1 MVKYGVAAMSAL
13 AALWLTAAP
22 VEAKDK
28 VKVGFIGPLTG
39 GVSVNG
45 LGGRNSADL
54 AVKLRNA
61 DAKAKYE
68 YELVVLDDAC
78 TPNVAVQ
85 VATKMSADKEIIA
98 AATHYCS
105 STAIATVDVYHKF
118 GLPVVVWGAVLPDIT
133 YRNKYAEVHRVNGTM
148 INQNDANAEL
158 IATRPILAVKLRN
171 ADAKAKYEYE
181 LVVLDDACTPNVAV
195 QVATKMSADKEII
208 AAATHYCSSTA
219 IATVDV
225 YHKFGLPVVVW
236 GAVLPDITYRN
247 KYAEIHRV
255 NGTMI
260 NQNDANAEL
269 ISKIGY
275 KTVAVIHDTTDY
287 GKGHNQYFSAALA
300 KLGGKIVGTFGV
312 TADQQDFTAELT
324 QIKALN
330 PEVIY
335 FGGLTPIGVRIR
347 SQMDKLGI
355 KAVFDGTSGIVSD
368 AFIQG
373 LGPLAEGVLAFR
385 EGAPTEKLPGGKFFM
400 DNYTAQKY
408 DNPPE
413 AYGAF
418 AYAAMALI
426 LDSIEKVGPDRK
438 KVIDEMAK
446 VKDRDSIVGK
456 ITFDDHGQ
464 NTVPVITKYVI
475 QDGKFVEWDDSE
487 YASGKRKLPGQK

>member
-1 MVKYGVAAMSAL
+1 MLEEWEMLTKTKIAVAL
-13 AALWLTAAP
+13 AALAFAGFSGGAA
-22 VEAKDK
+22 AKDK
-28 VKVGFIGPLTG
+28 VKVGFIGPITG
-39 GVSVNG
+39 GVSANG

-54 AVKLRNA
+54 AVRLRNA
-61 DAKAKYE
+61 DPKAKYE
-68 YELVVLDDAC
+68 YELVVLDDEC
-78 TPNVAVQ
+78 KPNVAVQ
-85 VATKMSADKEIIA
+85 VATKMAADKEIIG

-118 GLPVVVWGAVLPDIT
+118 GLPVIVWGAVLPDIT

-158 IATRPILAVKLRN
+158 IYKAGFRN
-171 ADAKAKYEYE
+171 
-181 LVVLDDACTPNVAV
+181 
-195 QVATKMSADKEII
+195 
-208 AAATHYCSSTA
+208 
-219 IATVDV
+219 
-225 YHKFGLPVVVW
+225 
-236 GAVLPDITYRN
+236 
-247 KYAEIHRV
+247 
-255 NGTMI
+255 
-260 NQNDANAEL
+260 
-269 ISKIGY
+269 
-275 KTVAVIHDTTDY
+275 VAVIHDTTDY
-287 GKGHNQYFSAALA
+287 GKGHNEYFTKAFT
-300 KLGGKIVGTFGV
+300 KLGGKILGTFGV

-324 QIKALN
+324 KIKALN
-330 PEVIY
+330 PEVVY

-373 LGPLAEGVLAFR
+373 LGPLAEGTLAFR

-400 DNYTAQKY
+400 EKYNAQKY

-418 AYAAMALI
+418 AFAAMDMI
-426 LDSIEKVGPDRK
+426 LNSIEKVGPDRK
-438 KVIDEMAK
+438 KVIADLAN

-464 NTVPVITKYVI
+464 NTVAVITKYVV

>member
-1 MVKYGVAAMSAL
+1 MTMKWNVITPLLASSLLALSAA
-13 AALWLTAAP
+13 AA
-22 VEAKDK
+22 EAKDK

-45 LGGRNSADL
+45 LGGRNSSDL
-54 AVKLRNA
+54 AVRLRNA
-61 DAKAKYE
+61 DGKAKYE
-68 YELVVLDDAC
+68 YEHVVLDDEC
-78 TPNVAVQ
+78 KPNVAVQ
-85 VATKMSADKEIIA
+85 VATKMAADREIIA

-148 INQNDANAEL
+148 INQNEANAEL
-158 IATRPILAVKLRN
+158 VSKL
-171 ADAKAKYEYE
+171 
-181 LVVLDDACTPNVAV
+181 
-195 QVATKMSADKEII
+195 
-208 AAATHYCSSTA
+208 
-219 IATVDV
+219 
-225 YHKFGLPVVVW
+225 
-236 GAVLPDITYRN
+236 
-247 KYAEIHRV
+247 
-255 NGTMI
+255 
-260 NQNDANAEL
+260 
-269 ISKIGY
+269 GY
-275 KTVAVIHDTTDY
+275 KTFAVIHDTTDY

-300 KLGGKIVGTFGV
+300 KHGGRILGTFGV

-330 PEVIY
+330 PEAIY

-347 SQMDKLGI
+347 AQMDKLGI
-355 KAVFDGTSGIVSD
+355 KALFDATSGIVSD
-368 AFIQG
+368 AYIQG
-373 LGPLAEGVLAFR
+373 LGPLAEGTLAFR
-385 EGAPTEKLPGGKFFM
+385 EGAPTEKLPGGKFFLEQY
-400 DNYTAQKY
+400 NAQKY

-418 AYAAMALI
+418 AFAAMDLI
-426 LDSIEKVGPDRK
+426 LNSIEKVGPDRK
-438 KVIDEMAK
+438 KVIADLAN

-464 NTVPVITKYVI
+464 NTVPLITKYVI